1 MKSRRRRASTERG
14 FDGMNVPP
22 TPPIRILIADDSR
35 AIRESVSAVL
45 GSIDDVYVTTVEN
58 GAKALKE
65 ACTGVYALLVCDI
78 EMPVMSG
85 TQLLRVLRQQF
96 FSGMELPVIML
107 TQAGDT
113 DHKTRAFA
121 DGANDYVTK
130 PVEPQELIAR
140 ARAQIQLRHLYREH
154 LANQALALHAQKLA
168 AVSQLSATLAHELNT
183 PAQYLSDNL
192 TFLNQSFVE
201 LVRMLG
207 EGTSWP
213 EPLCYLQS
221 EIPNSLKDMREGV
234 FRISSLVQTISEF
247 AEGDQHRITSVD
259 LPRAIGRVVE
269 LLRSR
274 WLGLVELSAHH
285 SPNVH
290 NVHCGPVDLKHALWQ
305 LIAQAIDEAS
315 MRGLGA
321 SAIADKGRVDIAT
334 RRDADGVLISVRAT
348 RPLHKRAET
357 MPPSDP
363 DVLRVTRAVLH
374 RQRAELTRQI
384 EADGSSTTL
393 IRLPA

>member
-1 MKSRRRRASTERG
+1 
-14 FDGMNVPP
+14 
-22 TPPIRILIADDSR
+22 
-35 AIRESVSAVL
+35 
-45 GSIDDVYVTTVEN
+45 
-58 GAKALKE
+58 
-65 ACTGVYALLVCDI
+65 
-78 EMPVMSG
+78 
-85 TQLLRVLRQQF
+85 
-96 FSGMELPVIML
+96 
-107 TQAGDT
+107 
-113 DHKTRAFA
+113 
-121 DGANDYVTK
+121 VTK

-140 ARAQIQLRHLYREH
+140 ARAQIQLRQLYREN

-192 TFLNQSFVE
+192 AFLTQSFAE
-201 LVRMLG
+201 LVRALG
-207 EGTSWP
+207 ERTSSH
-213 EPLCYLQS
+213 EDVAYLQT
-221 EIPNSLKDMREGV
+221 EIPNSLNDMREGV
-234 FRISSLVQTISEF
+234 FRISSIVQTISEF

-290 NVHCGPVDLKHALWQ
+290 NVHCGPADLKHALWQ

-315 MRGLGA
+315 AHALNTG
-321 SAIADKGRVDIAT
+321 ADKGRVDIAT
-334 RRDADGVLISVRAT
+334 RRDPEGVMISVRAT
-348 RPLHKRAET
+348 RPTHKRSET
-357 MPPSDP
+357 VPPSDP

-374 RQRAELTRQI
+374 RQHAELTRQI
-384 EADGSSTTL
+384 EADGSSTTI